1 MGQSAIEI
9 FSALLKLRQIALFPV
24 LADDKMK
31 EVSSCK
37 FESMK
42 DMLEDIMEEKHK
54 VLIFSQFVKSLKI
67 IEKHISSMG
76 IKYSY
81 LDGST
86 KNREEEIKKFQKQ
99 KEISVFLL
107 SLKAGGVGIN
117 LTAADYVFIFDPW
130 WNPAVENQAIDRA
143 HRIGQDHKVIAY
155 KMIVKD
161 TVEEKILKLQERK
174 KKLVT
179 EIVSEDSAFLKSLT
193 KDDVISLFS

>member
-1 MGQSAIEI
+1 MEPEQLEVYNQHREQYRKKISSTLNEKGVGQSAIEI

-130 WNPAVENQAIDRA
+130 WNPAVETRLL
-143 HRIGQDHKVIAY
+143 
-155 KMIVKD
+155 IVP
-161 TVEEKILKLQERK
+161 TG
-174 KKLVT
+174 
-179 EIVSEDSAFLKSLT
+179 SART
-193 KDDVISLFS
+193 TR